1 MSNIHK
7 RPKAPLI
14 KTQNNKKKKG
24 FFARFF
30 LFFFRNIFSPAVV
43 LFALGATLFTALYF
57 YYEPNLPRIAQL
69 RGAQLQ
75 LPIQVYSKENQLIA
89 EFGQFRRRPVTYD
102 EVPKDM
108 IHAFVAIED
117 ARYWEHHGVDLRG
130 IARAVVTAIKSGSV
144 SQGASTI
151 TMQLAR
157 NLFLTSERTAD
168 RKLREMFLAFKI
180 EKEFTKDEILEL
192 YLNKIFLGN
201 RAYGVG
207 SAAEIYYAKKLD
219 DLSLAQMAMIAGLPK
234 APSRYNP
241 IRQPKRAKIR
251 RDYILQRMYEQ
262 NYISQ
267 QQYQTAIAENVS
279 AKVYQVE
286 AETYAPYMAEMARA
300 DALERYGVENMY
312 TLGLKIYTTLDS
324 RQQELA
330 LQTVRKHLID
340 YSKRHGYRGPLDQI
354 NLAEYADPASRQKKL
369 KTYNN
374 YQDLMP
380 AIVLESD
387 KLSAKLQGRGE
398 DEPIA
403 ISLSEVKWARRYR
416 SENRRGPS
424 IKRVTDVLA
433 PGDVVWVSQNDKGI
447 WELSQLPKVTGALT
461 VVNPSNGAVEAMVG
475 GFDFTYSK
483 FNRALQAKRQPG
495 SSFKPF
501 VYGAALATGTFSPSS
516 VIEDEEIVIPGSDW
530 SPQNFDE
537 QFHGPTLLREALKK
551 SRNIVSIKLLQ
562 QIGIDHATDYARR
575 FGFKDPA
582 LPQDLTLSLG
592 TGSVTPLEIATAY
605 ASFANGG
612 FKVDNFFIRKIVDKD
627 DRVLFEHKP
636 ATVCTQ
642 CPRPKLTEL
651 EAPNMPETINGNPVA
666 KRIIEPYVHYQIT
679 SMLRDV
685 ARSGT
690 ASKATRILQRTDLA
704 GKTGTTN
711 DQRDSWFAGF
721 TPRKVTTVWM
731 GFDNLAPLGK
741 GETATRAA
749 LPLWIDFMQGALK
762 GTPDAKWQK
771 PPKGMVEITVDA
783 RNGFPP
789 SELTEE
795 TFVEAVIESQIPTE
809 EQLLAYQE
817 LHPEEFLITEEDK
830 AQDRQNQRL
839 RAEYQQKIDNY
850 NRRVAARQKELARL
864 KSIGSSYVPAE
875 LPPPPEPSEAL
886 AVLFERDRLRAIR
899 QARLNGEEIPEDG
912 GTPLVNN
919 QAPAP
924 ADGTTIA
931 QSPTQPAAPVRELTE
946 DEKLLEM
953 IRLLN
958 LDAAAN

>member
-1 MSNIHK
+1 M
-7 RPKAPLI
+7 
-14 KTQNNKKKKG
+14 
-24 FFARFF
+24 
-30 LFFFRNIFSPAVV
+30 
-43 LFALGATLFTALYF
+43 FALGATLFTILYF

-69 RGAQLQ
+69 RGTQLQ

-108 IHAFVAIED
+108 INAFVAIED
-117 ARYWEHHGVDLRG
+117 ARYWEHYGVDLRG
-130 IARAVVTAIKSGSV
+130 VIRAAVSAVKNRSV

-168 RKLREMFLAFKI
+168 RKIREMFLAFKI

-207 SAAEIYYAKKLD
+207 SAAEIYYAKKLK

-241 IRQPKRAKIR
+241 IRQPKRAKVR
-251 RDYILQRMYEQ
+251 RDYILQRMHEQSYITKTQYEQ
-262 NYISQ
+262 
-267 QQYQTAIAENVS
+267 ALAEDVS

-300 DALERYGVENMY
+300 EALERYGVENMY

-324 RQQELA
+324 KQQELA
-330 LQTVRKHLID
+330 LLTVRKHLIN
-340 YSKRHGYRGPLDQI
+340 YSKRHGYRGPLDQLDL
-354 NLAEYADPASRQKKL
+354 NEYPDVTSRNKKL

-380 AIVLESD
+380 AIVLESNDEEAQLHRRGGASPITIGLD
-387 KLSAKLQGRGE
+387 K
-398 DEPIA
+398 
-403 ISLSEVKWARRYR
+403 VKWARLYR
-416 SENRRGPS
+416 SENKRGPK
-424 IKRVTDVLA
+424 IKRVLDVLT
-433 PGDVVWVSQNDKGI
+433 PGDVVWVSQDDKEL

-461 VVNPSNGAVEAMVG
+461 VVNPKDGAVEAMVG

-501 VYGAALATGTFSPSS
+501 VYSAALATGKYSPGS
-516 VIEDEEIVIPGSDW
+516 VIEDEEIVTPGSTW

-537 QFHGPTLLREALKK
+537 KYHGPTLLRMALKK
-551 SRNIVSIKLLQ
+551 SRNIVAIKLLQ
-562 QIGIDHATDYARR
+562 QVGLEHTTNYARR

-612 FKVDNFFIRKIVDKD
+612 FKVNNYFIRKIVDKD
-627 DRVLFEHKP
+627 ERVLFQHKP
-636 ATVCTQ
+636 DTVCTQ
-642 CPRPKLTEL
+642 CPKPKLTEL
-651 EAPNMPETINGNPVA
+651 EAPNMPSTINGNPVA

-679 SMLRDV
+679 SMLQDV

-690 ASKATRILQRTDLA
+690 AAKATRILKRTDLA

-721 TPRKVTTVWM
+721 TPKKVTTVWM
-731 GFDNLAPLGK
+731 GFDNLAPLGR

-749 LPLWIDFMQGALK
+749 LPLWIDFMKGALD

-771 PPKGMVEITVDA
+771 PPRGMTKITIDA
-783 RNGFPP
+783 RNGFQPT
-789 SELTEE
+789 ELTLETREE
-795 TFVEAVIESQIPTE
+795 IVIESQIPTE
-809 EQLLAYQE
+809 EEFLAYRE
-817 LHPEEFLITEEDK
+817 LHPEEFIMTAEDEVK
-830 AQDRQNQRL
+830 QRQETRL
-839 RAEYQQKIDNY
+839 RAEYQQKVDNY
-850 NRRVAARQKELARL
+850 NRRAAAYQKEIARL
-864 KSIGSSYVPAE
+864 KSIGSSYVPPA
-875 LPPPPEPSEAL
+875 LAPPPEVSEEL
-886 AVLFERDRLRAIR
+886 ASIMERDRLRALN
-899 QARLNGEEIPEDG
+899 QGRLNSEGVPIANSQG
-912 GTPLVNN
+912 QQASALTPP
-919 QAPAP
+919 Q
-924 ADGTTIA
+924 
-931 QSPTQPAAPVRELTE
+931 RELSE

-958 LDAAAN
+958 LETTGTN